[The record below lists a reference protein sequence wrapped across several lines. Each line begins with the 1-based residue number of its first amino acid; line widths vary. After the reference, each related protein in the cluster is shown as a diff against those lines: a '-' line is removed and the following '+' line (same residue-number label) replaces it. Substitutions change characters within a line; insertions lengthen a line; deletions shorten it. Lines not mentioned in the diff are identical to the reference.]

1 MNLETL
7 IKINIGETKM
17 LKRTFTV
24 IAILLL
30 LFSLNLSSYSQT
42 QSMQIV
48 ANNLQQTSPNTM
60 TFDLRFVNTSG
71 GTLQIASWQFYWDFN
86 QTILN
91 GGTGSFTILN
101 TYCPANVAPRNPA
114 VQTTFNP
121 YRLALGAATPPG
133 AGNGWYINNGQDVAI
148 MKLQL
153 STSVAEFFPAN
164 PLIVFRQ
171 NTGAI
176 TRVQVNAYIG
186 TTNTN
191 ITPTGNTNV
200 QYFNIPNTPMPVEL
214 LSFTSNVTSRDV
226 HLTWKTAKEQ
236 NNKGFDIERKA
247 FSDKNWNKV
256 GFVEGNGNTNTQ
268 TTYNYDDKKLN
279 TGKYSYRLKQVDYNG
294 NYEYFTLNNSVEV
307 GVPSKFDL
315 SQNYPNPFNPVTNIE
330 YSVPF
335 DSKITVKIYD
345 NLGRE
350 ISTLVN
356 ESQVAGYYTVQFNAA
371 SLSSGVYFYRI
382 FATGNGNNFVMTK
395 KMSLIK

>member
-1 MNLETL
+1 
-7 IKINIGETKM
+7 
-17 LKRTFTV
+17 
-24 IAILLL
+24 
-30 LFSLNLSSYSQT
+30 
-42 QSMQIV
+42 
-48 ANNLQQTSPNTM
+48 M